1 MSKHNCMLLHI
12 YRADKVSFP
21 LIAEPKIDGV
31 RAIAHVNGGEV
42 VLYSRAGNVFKNF
55 VQIVEEFKQLPDGIY
70 DGEIVCHDFNTTLK
84 VASSRHNIPAI
95 AADSVYHI
103 FDVPSC
109 KEVFWRRRELLSM
122 IPLPP
127 PSTRHITIVEG
138 ESIQNVAELKDYYN
152 RIIDDGGEGV
162 VAKDPYAS
170 YERKRSYA
178 AMKMKPYQFA
188 WGDE

>member
-1 MSKHNCMLLHI
+1 MSKHNCMLLHN
-12 YRADKVSFP
+12 YRADKVFFP

-42 VLYSRAGNVFKNF
+42 VIYSREGNPFKNF
-55 VQIVEEFKQLPDGIY
+55 IQIAEELKILPYGIY

-95 AADSVYHI
+95 AVDSVYHI
-103 FDVPSC
+103 FDIPSC

-122 IPLPP
+122 LPLG
-127 PSTRHITIVEG
+127 SDTRHLRVVQG
-138 ESIQNVAELKDYYN
+138 ESIQNIAEMKDYYN
-152 RIIDDGGEGV
+152 QIVDNGGEGV
-162 VAKDPYAS
+162 VAKDPYAI
-170 YERKRSYA
+170 YGYKRSYA